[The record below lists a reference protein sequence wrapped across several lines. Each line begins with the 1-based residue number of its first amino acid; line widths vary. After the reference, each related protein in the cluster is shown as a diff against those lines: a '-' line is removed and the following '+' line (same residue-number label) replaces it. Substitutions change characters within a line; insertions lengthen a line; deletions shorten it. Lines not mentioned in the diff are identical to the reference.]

1 MILAL
6 HNDSF
11 LIPFSLCR
19 KSFISCSVGFI
30 LQCPVFAA
38 LVFVVVRSPWLFL
51 VLRGLLDFQAASGG
65 GRLVLGS
72 CGEPRALPRGV

>member
-11 LIPFSLCR
+11 LIPFRCAENLL
-19 KSFISCSVGFI
+19 F
-30 LQCPVFAA
+30 PV
-38 LVFVVVRSPWLFL
+38 LL
-51 VLRGLLDFQAASGG
+51 VLFCNAPFSLRWFLLWCGARGFPWCCGGLLDFQAASDG